1 MGEKGNFIIFSCFSV
16 SRSSIMDLKCRRLRE
31 RKPGADVRPL
41 PNGVF
46 TRTARFARRS
56 LFGSRDP
63 QDKLPGADELFE
75 AAAITVIGKV
85 IL

>member
-1 MGEKGNFIIFSCFSV
+1 M
-16 SRSSIMDLKCRRLRE
+16 
-31 RKPGADVRPL
+31 RPL